1 MEANLRQN
9 FKSYEWLKVPV
20 LDDVVVELKINPGG
34 GSAEGRP
41 EPVLDVDEE
50 EEGDLTPDLFCV

>member
-1 MEANLRQN
+1 MPKL
-9 FKSYEWLKVPV
+9 PV
-20 LDDVVVELKINPGG
+20 LDDVVVKLQINPGG

-50 EEGDLTPDLFCV
+50 EEGDLTPDLLSV